1 MELKKITE
9 ADLEGK
15 GLVGMEDAPV
25 LSGDA
30 FRYKFE
36 EIVRDVVI
44 PTYNEN
50 LDKSVTKDEL
60 AEATAELKGQGDM
73 QSVTYDADKDG
84 CVSAADNGIFEF
96 IHTYENGTH
105 KLRGYKGATT
115 IKFLATAAYSDG
127 DTFEVNG
134 TPMAAFFL
142 GEELYDDFFVADV
155 MVGVVIIDTETNT
168 LHF

>member
-44 PTYNEN
+44 PIYNDN
-50 LDKSVTKDEL
+50 LNKTVTKEEMEKTLTEL
-60 AEATAELKGQGDM
+60 ASKGDM
-73 QSVTYDADKDG
+73 QSLIYDTDKDG
-84 CVSAADNGIFEF
+84 CVGAADNGIFEF
-96 IHTYENGTH
+96 SHTYENGTH
-105 KLRGYKGATT
+105 KLTGHSRAST
-115 IKFLATAAYSDG
+115 IKFAATAAYSAG

-134 TPMAAFFL
+134 TPMTAYYC
-142 GEELYDDFFVADV
+142 GEDLDDGFFVAGV
-155 MVGVVIIDTETNT
+155 MVGIVIVDTETNT